1 MRPTIIISDSDLTL
15 LREVRHYASEVA
27 ECAALL
33 YWETQYPDTVRRRF
47 QAALEALSSLMI
59 TTQASFA
66 PTIRTRYSWNGETVT
81 AHEETV

>member
-1 MRPTIIISDSDLTL
+1 MRPTPVISDSDLTL

-47 QAALEALSSLMI
+47 DSALQSLSALLV
-59 TTQASFA
+59 TAQESFA
-66 PTIRTRYSWNGETVT
+66 PTSRTRYSWDGKTVT
-81 AHEETV
+81 AHEETL